1 MKNLMIKGDKMKRFQ
16 LTKKISVIGILANL
30 FLSIVKIVV
39 GLLSSSQS
47 MIADSFNSIS
57 DVFASLMAFLGNKIA
72 KDESDDDHNFG
83 HGKAEYI
90 FSMFISMSFL
100 IIAIKLLYDA
110 IISLT
115 TNKQVIFSYK
125 LIFVCLITIITKLIL
140 YLYTKKIY
148 TKEKNILI
156 KSSMLDHRNDIFLTT
171 TVLISVILVKY
182 GFNFVDSIVG
192 IIISIWFLLTGIK
205 LFKESYNVLM
215 DISLDLETKEKIK
228 KIVLKNKAIIKI
240 EEMHSVSVGYKYI
253 IVLTI
258 NMDGNLSTFKSHKVA
273 NEIEELIKKKFDN
286 VKEVFV
292 HINPV

>member
-1 MKNLMIKGDKMKRFQ
+1 
-16 LTKKISVIGILANL
+16 
-30 FLSIVKIVV
+30 
-39 GLLSSSQS
+39 
-47 MIADSFNSIS
+47 
-57 DVFASLMAFLGNKIA
+57 
-72 KDESDDDHNFG
+72 
-83 HGKAEYI
+83 
-90 FSMFISMSFL
+90 MFISMSFL

-182 GFNFVDSIVG
+182 GFNFVDSIMG

-215 DISLDLETKEKIK
+215 DISLDL
-228 KIVLKNKAIIKI
+228 
-240 EEMHSVSVGYKYI
+240 
-253 IVLTI
+253 
-258 NMDGNLSTFKSHKVA
+258 
-273 NEIEELIKKKFDN
+273 
-286 VKEVFV
+286 
-292 HINPV
+292 